1 MLLNIARE
9 RCADRMLAW
18 GERAAEVAFEL
29 RIMDGWVGSEMT
41 ETVSRSL
48 SQQQNPNRFEPIE
61 KPGLDLREKDEVKSK
76 RPSHDGPFLELDLK
90 GIAGTLIDR
99 PRRSEDRPDHDRL
112 AFRLSNSRMLRYS
125 GANGTS

>member
-1 MLLNIARE
+1 MVKTFSGPI
-9 RCADRMLAW
+9 
-18 GERAAEVAFEL
+18 
-29 RIMDGWVGSEMT
+29 
-41 ETVSRSL
+41 
-48 SQQQNPNRFEPIE
+48 SQRQNPNGVEPIE

-112 AFRLSNSRMLRYS
+112 AFRLSNSRKLRYS